1 MRSPARVSVT
11 VSHGGRHGRIAFARE
26 GRPGV
31 DVAELARRRTLDLLV
46 QGVRAPVER
55 DEVASMAGRA
65 GPRLVLG
72 PWTMKEAVVQVRGR
86 GLLPTGS
93 GQAER

>member
-1 MRSPARVSVT
+1 MRSPAPVSVT
-11 VSHGGRHGRIAFARE
+11 ASHGGRRGRIAFARE

-31 DVAELARRRTLDLLV
+31 DVAELARRRTLDLLI
-46 QGVRAPVER
+46 QGVRAPVKR

-72 PWTMKEAVVQVRGR
+72 RG
-86 GLLPTGS
+86 P
-93 GQAER
+93 